1 VKRRLSHEQE
11 QVIRL
16 CHHDHQGLSIESAA
30 IKMGVLAKDVRQL
43 LRSAKRIAPQ
53 LFPILTP
60 QHRTILMMYDQHQS
74 GKAVAA
80 ALDITLPVLK
90 RRVKFLW
97 KHGFLRNRKVKRY
110 QPHMDSQVKQR
121 F

>member
-1 VKRRLSHEQE
+1 MKRRLSYEQE

-16 CHHDHQGLSIESAA
+16 CHHDHQGLSIEGAA
-30 IKMGVLAKDVRQL
+30 IKMGVLVKDIRQF

-60 QHRTILMMYDQHQS
+60 QHRAILMMYDQHQS
-74 GKAVAA
+74 RKAVAA
-80 ALDITLPVLK
+80 ALGITLPVLK
-90 RRVKFLW
+90 RRVKFLR
-97 KHGFLRNRKVKRY
+97 KHGFLRSRKVERY
-110 QPHMDSQVKQR
+110 QPHMDNQVKQR

>member
-1 VKRRLSHEQE
+1 MKRRLSHEQE

-16 CHHDHQGLSIESAA
+16 CHHDHRGVSVGSAA
-30 IKMGVLAKDVRQL
+30 ATMGRTVAEVKRL

-60 QHRTILMMYDQHQS
+60 QHRAILMMYDQHQS
-74 GKAVAA
+74 CKAVAA
-80 ALDITLPVLK
+80 ALGITLPILK
-90 RRVKFLW
+90 RRVGFLR
-97 KHGFLRNRKVKRY
+97 KHGFLRSRKVERY
-110 QPHMDSQVKQR
+110 QPHMDNQVKQR